1 MVSARTWSSFTT
13 WAAMALLS
21 NASFSW
27 SAAWSPQR
35 VVIFMS
41 VVGWG
46 TGSVIPMRQKRRQAM
61 ESVTSA
67 HSVSKPSR
75 YRKRRNIIRR

>member
-1 MVSARTWSSFTT
+1 
-13 WAAMALLS
+13 MALLS
-21 NASFSW
+21 SASFSW
-27 SAAWSPQR
+27 STARSPQR

-41 VVGWG
+41 VVGCG
-46 TGSVIPMRQKRRQAM
+46 TESAIPIRQKRRQAM

-67 HSVSKPSR
+67 HNVSKPSR

>member
-1 MVSARTWSSFTT
+1 
-13 WAAMALLS
+13 
-21 NASFSW
+21 
-27 SAAWSPQR
+27 
-35 VVIFMS
+35 MS

-46 TGSVIPMRQKRRQAM
+46 TASVMPMRQKRRQAN